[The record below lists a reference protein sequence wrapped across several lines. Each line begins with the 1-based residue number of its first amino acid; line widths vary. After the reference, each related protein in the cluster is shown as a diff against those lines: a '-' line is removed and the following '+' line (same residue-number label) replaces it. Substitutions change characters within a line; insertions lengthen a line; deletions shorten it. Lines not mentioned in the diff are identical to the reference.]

1 MGLFDGILGNL
12 LGNNNGSANNA
23 QPGGN
28 PLVQMAMQ
36 MLSEYDGGQST
47 ATNNDNAGSAG

>member
-47 ATNNDNAGSAG
+47 AINNDNAGSAG

>member
-12 LGNNNGSANNA
+12 PGNNNRSANNA
-23 QPGGN
+23 QPGSN
-28 PLVQMAMQ
+28 PLVQMAMH

-47 ATNNDNAGSAG
+47 ATNNDNAVSAG